1 MKHAFTLVE
10 ILIVVVIIGIL
21 AAIVIPQ
28 FTAAADEAAKAKAEA
43 TALPTTQPAPSVAA
57 CGCEDCPIH
66 GDRH

>member
-10 ILIVVVIIGIL
+10 ILIVVVILGIL

-28 FTAAADEAAKAKAEA
+28 FTASSKRFKAKLGAS
-43 TALPTTQPAPSVAA
+43 ALPATQPAPSVAA

>member
-1 MKHAFTLVE
+1 
-10 ILIVVVIIGIL
+10 VIIGIL